1 MTRDEEETTKVA
13 AELWDGVVAYEG
25 VAETEGCVVT

>member
-1 MTRDEEETTKVA
+1 M
-13 AELWDGVVAYEG
+13 LGLLGSGGVSLAVGSGGGTAYEG